1 MTNLQDFTNRSEVG
15 TIKPWGKTTAP
26 NGYLLCDGS
35 AVSRT
40 TYAELFAVL
49 STTYGVGDGSL
60 TFNVP
65 QLQGKTPQ
73 GYDGSTYNL
82 AGTGGANTVTVAV
95 TNNQA
100 VSSVTATNS
109 VTNNQAVSLTNNQAV
124 TVTGNISNTSITEAQ
139 LAPHIHE
146 LWGLNPGGGAH
157 NPGRGNPFED
167 PGYIL
172 DTQSTGSGTGHNH
185 AHTLAGTMTGTV
197 TGNLTGTVAV
207 TTTASGG
214 ALSGTVTAAGNNTFS
229 PYVVVNYIIKH

>member
-26 NGYLLCDGS
+26 SGYLLCDGT

-40 TYAELFAVL
+40 TYAELFVVL

-73 GYDGSTYNL
+73 GYDGNTYNL

-100 VSSVTATNS
+100 ATNT
-109 VTNNQAVSLTNNQAV
+109 VTNNQAVS
-124 TVTGNISNTSITEAQ
+124 VTGSISNTSISEAQ
-139 LAPHIHE
+139 LASHLHP
-146 LWGLNPGGGAH
+146 LPQQLPGGG
-157 NPGRGNPFED
+157 GGGITGFGGTGDGGGN
-167 PGYIL
+167 
-172 DTQSTGSGTGHNH
+172 TTNNTGSGTGHNH
-185 AHTLAGTMTGTV
+185 AHTLAGT
-197 TGNLTGTVAV
+197 LTGTVAV
-207 TTTASGG
+207 TSTGA

-229 PYVVVNYIIKH
+229 PYVVVNYIIKHQEKLWQRKL

>member
-26 NGYLLCDGS
+26 SGYLLCDGT

-40 TYAELFAVL
+40 TYAELFVVL
-49 STTYGVGDGSL
+49 STTYGVGDGST

-73 GYDGSTYNL
+73 GYDGNTYNL

-100 VSSVTATNS
+100 ATN
-109 VTNNQAVSLTNNQAV
+109 TLTNNQAV
-124 TVTGNISNTSITEAQ
+124 TVTGSISNTALTTAQ
-139 LAPHIHE
+139 LASHSHDINSPQDGPALAYQGPIMAAF
-146 LWGLNPGGGAH
+146 GGALGA
-157 NPGRGNPFED
+157 NVPKSPA
-167 PGYIL
+167 P
-172 DTQSTGSGTGHNH
+172 TQNQGSGTGHNH
-185 AHTLAGTMTGTV
+185 AHTLAGT
-197 TGNLTGTVAV
+197 LTGTVAA
-207 TTTASGG
+207 TTA
-214 ALSGTVTAAGNNTFS
+214 LTGTVTAAGNNTFS

>member
-15 TIKPWGKTTAP
+15 TIKPWGKTTSP
-26 NGYLLCDGS
+26 SGYLLCDGT

-40 TYAELFAVL
+40 TYAELYVVL
-49 STTYGVGDGSL
+49 GDTYGAGNGST

-73 GYDGSTYNL
+73 GYDGNTYNL
-82 AGTGGANTVTVAV
+82 AATGGANTVTVAV

-109 VTNNQAVSLTNNQAV
+109 VTNNQAV
-124 TVTGNISNTSITEAQ
+124 TVTGTISNTSVTEAQ
-139 LAPHIHE
+139 LASHAHTE
-146 LWGLNPGGGAH
+146 WGAANNTTVLGNNPNTGVAASTGQ
-157 NPGRGNPFED
+157 RDTGNA
-167 PGYIL
+167 
-172 DTQSTGSGTGHNH
+172 GSGTGHTH
-185 AHTLAGTMTGTV
+185 AHTLAGT
-197 TGNLTGTVAV
+197 LTGTVAV

>member
-1 MTNLQDFTNRSEVG
+1 MANLQDITNRSEVG

-26 NGYLLCDGS
+26 AGYLLCDGS

-40 TYAELFAVL
+40 TYADLFAVL
-49 STTYGVGDGSL
+49 STTYGSGDGSA

-73 GYDGSTYNL
+73 GYDGNTYNL

-100 VSSVTATNS
+100 VSSVTTTS
-109 VTNNQAVSLTNNQAV
+109 TVTNNQAVSVSNNQSV
-124 TVTGNISNTSITEAQ
+124 TVTGNIANTSVTTAQ
-139 LAPHIHE
+139 LASHAHTE
-146 LWGLNPGGGAH
+146 WGAANNTTVLGNNPNSGVSATTAQR
-157 NPGRGNPFED
+157 NTGNA
-167 PGYIL
+167 
-172 DTQSTGSGTGHNH
+172 GSGTGHNH
-185 AHTLAGTMTGTV
+185 SHNLSGTLTGNL

-207 TTTASGG
+207 SSTNSGG
-214 ALSGTVTAAGNNTFS
+214 ALSGTVTAAGNNSFS